1 MMRRIP
7 LLLLLLALVACA
19 SPQPGTINQ
28 PTATTQRREFSLLEP
43 FTLKIG
49 TSLALKDAGL
59 TISFV
64 GVPSD
69 ERCGSCTASGNAEV
83 VLQLTVAGQAA
94 KQITLQV
101 FPVARTYADALP
113 YTVHMLDLQPTRRY
127 PPDSIDASNYEV
139 SLVVE
144 KPTPERRSVLRPKRR
159 ERLDR
164 DVARLI
170 VGDARQWRRRQR
182 NQEIVVEVTSL

>member
-7 LLLLLLALVACA
+7 LLLLLALVACA

-28 PTATTQRREFSLLEP
+28 PTATTLRREFSLLEP

-69 ERCGSCTASGNAEV
+69 ERCGSCTS
-83 VLQLTVAGQAA
+83 
-94 KQITLQV
+94 
-101 FPVARTYADALP
+101 R
-113 YTVHMLDLQPTRRY
+113 MR
-127 PPDSIDASNYEV
+127 
-139 SLVVE
+139 
-144 KPTPERRSVLRPKRR
+144 
-159 ERLDR
+159 
-164 DVARLI
+164 
-170 VGDARQWRRRQR
+170 
-182 NQEIVVEVTSL
+182 

>member
-1 MMRRIP
+1 
-7 LLLLLLALVACA
+7 
-19 SPQPGTINQ
+19 
-28 PTATTQRREFSLLEP
+28 
-43 FTLKIG
+43 
-49 TSLALKDAGL
+49 
-59 TISFV
+59 
-64 GVPSD
+64 
-69 ERCGSCTASGNAEV
+69 
-83 VLQLTVAGQAA
+83 
-94 KQITLQV
+94 
-101 FPVARTYADALP
+101 
-113 YTVHMLDLQPTRRY
+113 MLDLQPTRRY